1 MAKPA
6 IAKPPGA
13 KPPGVKPSAASPA
26 PSRLASLQIPLAIL
40 AVIAVGF
47 CLWALRAILTP
58 LALAVFL
65 LLMIDG
71 MARALVARVPAFPK
85 RAALPAAVAF
95 IVGVFALA
103 VWLAADNGADFVAH
117 GAEYTARLDALLAAG
132 AARFHL
138 ANSPTIAGLIARIS
152 PGAAAGAAAEA
163 LRRFGESLFYVLIY
177 LGFLLASRQGF
188 QAKAAALF
196 TGTAERAEAWRIFG
210 RIRSGVESYVWVQT
224 ALGVMIAAAS
234 AGLMAIAGLQHVL
247 FWAFI
252 IFLANYIPVIGAA
265 IGVLFPSVFALL
277 QFDDLWRPVLLAGG
291 MEVVHT
297 VVNHVLAPRM
307 QGRSLNLDPLVVLF
321 ALGFWGALWGT
332 TGAFLS
338 TPLTVAAMA
347 VLAEFSAT
355 RPIAVLLSGDG
366 RPYADMD
373 GEAEQ
378 PKAGHGSRET

>member
-1 MAKPA
+1 
-6 IAKPPGA
+6 
-13 KPPGVKPSAASPA
+13 
-26 PSRLASLQIPLAIL
+26 
-40 AVIAVGF
+40 
-47 CLWALRAILTP
+47 
-58 LALAVFL
+58 
-65 LLMIDG
+65 
-71 MARALVARVPAFPK
+71 
-85 RAALPAAVAF
+85 
-95 IVGVFALA
+95 
-103 VWLAADNGADFVAH
+103 
-117 GAEYTARLDALLAAG
+117 
-132 AARFHL
+132 
-138 ANSPTIAGLIARIS
+138 
-152 PGAAAGAAAEA
+152 
-163 LRRFGESLFYVLIY
+163 
-177 LGFLLASRQGF
+177 
-188 QAKAAALF
+188 
-196 TGTAERAEAWRIFG
+196 
-210 RIRSGVESYVWVQT
+210 
-224 ALGVMIAAAS
+224 
-234 AGLMAIAGLQHVL
+234 MAIAGLQHVL

-307 QGRSLNLDPLVVLF
+307 QGKSLNLDPLVVLF